1 MSSNMFL
8 PVEANAN
15 LDLMKIVC
23 IRQTIF
29 KVNMKCT
36 PRPQRLIPHFTPKTY
51 ELLNQLRKK
60 MPDYS
65 LQES

>member
-1 MSSNMFL
+1 MSTNMFL

-15 LDLMKIVC
+15 MDLMKIDC

-36 PRPQRLIPHFTPKTY
+36 PRPQRSIPHFTPKTY
-51 ELLNQLRKK
+51 ELLNHLREK
-60 MPDYS
+60 MPIHS
-65 LQES
+65 NFHN